1 MLQGWRS
8 EGFGR
13 DRLEVW
19 VVGIAITQ
27 ALVAPFANGS
37 EASCFVEGT
46 GEISAFDAFDAKKDD
61 LFVLDGEGTAQVHMD
76 LADKP
81 LSSEANRQMLD
92 AAVRGL
98 VAGG

>member
-19 VVGIAITQ
+19 VVGITILQ
-27 ALVAPFANGS
+27 AMVPPFANGS

-46 GEISAFDAFDAKKDD
+46 GEVSAFDAFDAKKDD
-61 LFVLDGEGTAQVHMD
+61 LFVLDGEGTAQFHMS

-81 LSSEANRQMLD
+81 LSSETNRQTLD

-98 VAGG
+98 LADG